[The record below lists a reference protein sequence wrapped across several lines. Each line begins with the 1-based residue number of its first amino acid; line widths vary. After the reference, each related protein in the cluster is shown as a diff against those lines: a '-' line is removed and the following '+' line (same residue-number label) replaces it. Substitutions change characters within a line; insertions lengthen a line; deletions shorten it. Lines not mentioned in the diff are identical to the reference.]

1 MLFLNLIKYKL
12 KNTYL
17 KKYKM
22 NEEINSKQPSNQKII
37 IGILAILLVGLA
49 IFSGVLYSEKNEN
62 EQILTK
68 EKQQVLADLN
78 ALTLQYDEVIA
89 DNKIVNDDLIDARER
104 IDNLVDS
111 LTNSQSSVKDLIG
124 YKTLYIKLKKEKEL
138 LFEENERLRIENS
151 SLTATLDSTSIQLY
165 ETKLFSDALLNQ
177 NKTLTDIVENA
188 SYLQVLGLDVVG
200 VIERSS
206 GKLIPTERARRS
218 DKLKVCFMIAKNDL
232 VESGD
237 MELYVQVIDPKNNVL
252 GLNNELVFNEDVLN
266 YSLISSFNY
275 ENNNLDICEYISSEE
290 KFDTG
295 NYIVN
300 VFNKNTLLSSNTLTL
315 K

>member
-1 MLFLNLIKYKL
+1 
-12 KNTYL
+12 
-17 KKYKM
+17 M

-37 IGILAILLVGLA
+37 IGILALLLVGLA
-49 IFSGVLYSEKNEN
+49 IFSGALYSEKNEN

-124 YKTLYIKLKKEKEL
+124 YKNLYIKLKKEKEL
-138 LFEENERLRIENS
+138 LFEENERLRIENT

-165 ETKLFSDALLNQ
+165 ETKLFSDALLDQ
-177 NKTLTDIVENA
+177 NKTLTDVVKNA
-188 SYLQVLGLDVVG
+188 SYLQVLGLDAVG

-237 MELYVQVIDPKNNVL
+237 KALYVQVIDPKNNVM

-275 ENNNLDICEYISSEE
+275 ENNNLDICEYISSDE
-290 KFDTG
+290 KFETG
-295 NYIVN
+295 NYTVN
-300 VFNKNTLLSSNTLTL
+300 IFNKNALLSSTTLTL

>member
-1 MLFLNLIKYKL
+1 
-12 KNTYL
+12 
-17 KKYKM
+17 M
-22 NEEINSKQPSNQKII
+22 NEAINSKQPSNQKMI
-37 IGILAILLVGLA
+37 IGILAILLIGLG

-124 YKTLYIKLKKEKEL
+124 YKNLYIKLKKEKEL
-138 LFEENERLRIENS
+138 LFEENERLRIENT

-165 ETKLFSDALLNQ
+165 ETKLFSDALLDQ
-177 NKTLTDIVENA
+177 NKTLTDVVKNA
-188 SYLQVLGLDVVG
+188 SYLQVLGLDAVG

-237 MELYVQVIDPKNNVL
+237 KALYVQVIDPKNNVM

-275 ENNNLDICEYISSEE
+275 ENNNLDICEYISSDE
-290 KFDTG
+290 KFETG
-295 NYIVN
+295 NYTVN
-300 VFNKNTLLSSNTLTL
+300 IFNKNALLSSTTLTL